1 MPGNWRT
8 SGKRASD
15 SRYRDTDCME
25 KEKIQNLIA
34 ERRTSL
40 AEVSYLN
47 LDFITKVVENF
58 ENPKLS
64 MENVIIKR

>member
-15 SRYRDTDCME
+15 SRYRDTGCM
-25 KEKIQNLIA
+25 EKIQNLIA
-34 ERRTSL
+34 EQRTSL

-58 ENPKLS
+58 ENPILS